1 MPTWRNWIKSENLKI
16 EDTDYF
22 KNITNLI
29 TDPKLNEFLKKNN
42 IKFNIYIHQLMQD
55 YLKNFDNI
63 ELSKNVKILP
73 ADAEITQEL
82 EKSEILIT
90 DYSSVAYDFY
100 YLNKPI
106 IFFQF
111 DKDEYDK
118 KVGSYVKNKDL
129 FGIQVKSVEKCVENI
144 IKISENNFNYDKNLI
159 EKFEKLQPKFLKYTD
174 KKNCDRVYTEII
186 KHLKNK

>member
-1 MPTWRNWIKSENLKI
+1 
-16 EDTDYF
+16 
-22 KNITNLI
+22 
-29 TDPKLNEFLKKNN
+29 
-42 IKFNIYIHQLMQD
+42 MQD

-63 ELSKNVKILP
+63 ELSENVKILP

-144 IKISENNFNYDKNLI
+144 IKISENNFNCDKNLI
-159 EKFEKLQPKFLKYTD
+159 EKFEKLQPKLLKYTD